1 MFLALIEEVK
11 ADPVKDFVLKF
22 LASYAGIVAGV
33 AFLVSG
39 LKWSFKKI
47 VEGREP
53 LWAIGL
59 TFIIVIVAKF
69 VMPGI
74 YGANSLSSWGLH
86 LVILLFVAIGAQHFH
101 DKIMNPLMGKLGGN
115 GPPPPEGG
123 QPGGSS

>member
-1 MFLALIEEVK
+1 
-11 ADPVKDFVLKF
+11 PVKDFVLKF

-59 TFIIVIVAKF
+59 TFVVGIVAKA
-69 VMPGI
+69 VMPGV
-74 YGANSLSSWGLH
+74 YGENSFSSWMLH
-86 LVILLFVAIGAQHFH
+86 LVVLLFVAIGAQTFH
-101 DKIMNPLMGKLGGN
+101 DKMLNPLMGKLGGN
-115 GPPPPEGG
+115 GPPPPESGEKGG
-123 QPGGSS
+123 PP